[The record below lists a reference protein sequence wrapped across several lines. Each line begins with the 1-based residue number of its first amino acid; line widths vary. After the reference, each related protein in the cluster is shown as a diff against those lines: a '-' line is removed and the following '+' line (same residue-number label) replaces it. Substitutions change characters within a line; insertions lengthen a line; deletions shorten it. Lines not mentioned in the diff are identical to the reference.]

1 LGELVFIGLGLFD
14 ENDVSLRGL
23 KEAKT
28 ADFVFAEFY
37 TSLMAGLYLEG
48 LEKMVGRKVTVVSR
62 KNLEEENGEL
72 ILRKAETS
80 KVAFLVPGDPL
91 IATTHVD
98 LRIRAQKRGITTRVV
113 HGASIVS
120 AAMGLSGLQNYRFGK
135 SVTIPF
141 PEEGLVSETPYNVVT
156 ENKAR
161 DLHTF
166 CFLDIKAEQRRYM
179 TVIEAL
185 EVLLSLEEKKKMHTV
200 TLDSLAV
207 GIARAGAED
216 QVVKANSVRALLGFE
231 FGGPPHVLV
240 FPADRLHFVE
250 AEALIRLAGAPE
262 HVNKMVG

>member
-1 LGELVFIGLGLFD
+1 MLVFVGLGLYS
-14 ENDVSLRGL
+14 ENDMSLRGIE
-23 KEAKT
+23 EAKT
-28 ADFVFAEFY
+28 ADCVFAEFY
-37 TSLMAGLYLEG
+37 TSLMAGLSLER
-48 LEKMVGRKVTVVSR
+48 LEKMVGKKIVVVSR
-62 KNLEEENGEL
+62 KTLEDENGEL
-72 ILRKAETS
+72 ILRKAESS

-98 LRIRAQKRGITTRVV
+98 LRIRAEKRGITTRVV

-141 PEEGLVSETPYNVVT
+141 PEEGLVSETPYNVIA

-161 DLHTF
+161 DLHTL
-166 CFLDIKAEQRRYM
+166 CFLDIKAEKRLYM
-179 TVIEAL
+179 TIKEAL
-185 EVLLSLEEKKKMHTV
+185 EILLSLEEKKKMHVV

-216 QVVKANSVRALLGFE
+216 QVVKADIVRALLSFV

>member
-1 LGELVFIGLGLFD
+1 MLVFVGLGLYS
-14 ENDVSLRGL
+14 ENDMSLRGIE
-23 KEAKT
+23 EAKT
-28 ADFVFAEFY
+28 ADCVFAEFY
-37 TSLMAGLYLEG
+37 TSLMAGLSLER
-48 LEKMVGRKVTVVSR
+48 LEKMVGKKIVVVSR
-62 KNLEEENGEL
+62 KTLEDENGEL
-72 ILRKAETS
+72 ILRKAESS

-98 LRIRAQKRGITTRVV
+98 LRIRAEKRGITTRVV

-141 PEEGLVSETPYNVVT
+141 PEEGLVSETPYNVIA

-161 DLHTF
+161 DLHTL
-166 CFLDIKAEQRRYM
+166 CFLDIKAEKRLYM
-179 TVIEAL
+179 TIKEAL
-185 EVLLSLEEKKKMHTV
+185 EILLSLEEKKKMHVV

-216 QVVKANSVRALLGFE
+216 QVVKADIVRALLSFV

-250 AEALIRLAGAPE
+250 AEALIRLTGAPE
-262 HVNKMVG
+262 HVNKMAR